1 MVVQS
6 DIPFQLDQF
15 IQYDVMSH
23 SFVNSTLHDSLGSG
37 SEPTCHWK
45 LLPTMLFL
53 IEPKNFQLFDNKY
66 LFLLF
71 GNKLFNCFHFI
82 SYGKFCLKAFFSW

>member
-23 SFVNSTLHDSLGSG
+23 SFVNSTLHDSLGS
-37 SEPTCHWK
+37 
-45 LLPTMLFL
+45 
-53 IEPKNFQLFDNKY
+53 
-66 LFLLF
+66 
-71 GNKLFNCFHFI
+71 
-82 SYGKFCLKAFFSW
+82 